1 MSCHDW
7 DLFPETIAVSHEAVS
22 LRYVN
27 TGRLVKI
34 QTPLVES
41 TYFTE
46 ILGLSTRTRVGCI
59 NSSIQEECYFQVL
72 RDTFIVDP

>member
-1 MSCHDW
+1 MSSHAW
-7 DLFPETIAVSHEAVS
+7 DLFPETIAVSHETAS

-34 QTPLVES
+34 QPPLVES

-46 ILGLSTRTRVGCI
+46 ILGLSTRTHVGCV
-59 NSSIQEECYFQVL
+59 NSPIQEECYFQVL
-72 RDTFIVDP
+72 RDAFIADP